1 MATIITPT
9 VTTTATT
16 ITITITIII
25 AQVITITATTT
36 ATTTTATTTTAI
48 TTMVIAT
55 LTIVLATMAIARL
68 RHHFST
74 EIVKSW
80 KVKNSG
86 DIAWPEG
93 CVLKMQSGRF
103 GVSPFEGDPS
113 LINVAVPPV
122 GPGQEYIIETQLT
135 TPSESGRYRA
145 FWRMTN
151 PAGKCFGHR
160 LWIDVT
166 VSEEVVIDES
176 AIISNLVPA
185 TEEVSTV
192 SEHVQLEESEA
203 EPIAVSGLTNSELVD
218 DLVADAV
225 VASIAPGEDAVES
238 DDGVVVG
245 NDIDSDDSFSIRSE
259 ASSEDASDT
268 SDTDASDVSS
278 ESSND
283 SDESDDSSDS
293 DSDANEVE
301 DRVSEASVGST
312 ISETDEAVAAVLT
325 QDQNEQSEQVDI
337 VEELYNEALAVLES
351 MGFGDK
357 EVNRRVL
364 AEWGGNI
371 TDAVESLLKEE

>member
-9 VTTTATT
+9 VTTTATTIT

-36 ATTTTATTTTAI
+36 ATTTTVT

-135 TPSESGRYRA
+135 TPSECGRYRA

-176 AIISNLVPA
+176 VIISTIVPA

-218 DLVADAV
+218 DLAADAV
-225 VASIAPGEDAVES
+225 VASIAPEEDAVES

-245 NDIDSDDSFSIRSE
+245 NDIDSEDSFSIRSE

-293 DSDANEVE
+293 DSDSDANEVE

-325 QDQNEQSEQVDI
+325 QNEQSEQVDI